1 MEFVFETDYNQKAMT
16 AMART
21 LRKTL
26 RKKKSRRSHIF
37 GIGFTLICLLIVIP
51 FGDSYEFGMN
61 KIVTSLVAAALII
74 VLIWEDRINGYTARK
89 HMLSGMEKSTA
100 IFTED
105 GYTSEVALGKSEWS
119 YERMLLIAETKDY
132 FVFVFSQ
139 NHAQIYDKSGLTGGT
154 AEEFKEFIVRKTG
167 KSVVEVK

>member
-37 GIGFTLICLLIVIP
+37 GIIFTIICLLIVIP
-51 FGDSYEFGMN
+51 FGDDYKFGMN
-61 KIVTSLVAAALII
+61 KIVTALVAMALIV

-89 HMLSGMEKSTA
+89 RMLAGMEKSTA

-119 YERMLLIAETKDY
+119 YERMLLIAETADY

-139 NHAQIYDKSGLTGGT
+139 NHAQIYDKAGMSGGT
-154 AEEFKEFIVRKTG
+154 VEEFREFIERKTG
-167 KSVVEVK
+167 KSVVSVK